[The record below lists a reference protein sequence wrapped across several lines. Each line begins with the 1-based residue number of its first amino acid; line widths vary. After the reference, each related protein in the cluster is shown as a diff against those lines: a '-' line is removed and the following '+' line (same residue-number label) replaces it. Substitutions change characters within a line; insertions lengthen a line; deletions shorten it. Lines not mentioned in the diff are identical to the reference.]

1 METGKKGIGGESS
14 PNDPTRDQEHS
25 DRGSAH
31 QLRVATLV
39 ERWLDDAISA
49 EEIAEMESAL
59 LESSLARRTFWQRAG
74 LHGLLHEAARI
85 TFGGA
90 AESMAEAADAVAA
103 SGCEIAD
110 SLRGEWTGTRQ
121 PSQFRSGW
129 WRPGVLAACCLLLIG
144 GVGLGSL
151 VTSLATA
158 YAGRVAAEESGAI
171 TVLAEGFES
180 LPAPTQDYLPTTLDS
195 WGGDETRVV
204 GRGEWDANRMLPR
217 SGQSMLRFVSGH
229 PRGRDYAGVAS
240 EIWRFIDLDEL
251 RAIAGS
257 KDIRVELSAWF
268 NSVEPAEGC
277 VPLCGLRAIATHLGP
292 GDVKDTLWL
301 NNDVLGDPDAAVE
314 RPPSMAA
321 AESKDRLDVDPAS
334 WQLLTVVLS
343 LPPGSPRYLLVHCY
357 ALDRSAA
364 AAAAADR
371 LPGQYVDDIS
381 LTVEPADVSRMVR
394 AARAEKIRGPQ

>member
-1 METGKKGIGGESS
+1 METGKEDIGGE
-14 PNDPTRDQEHS
+14 PVANDPARDQEHS

-31 QLRVATLV
+31 QTRVTTLV
-39 ERWLDDAISA
+39 DRWLDDAISA

-59 LESSLARRTFWQRAG
+59 LESSVARRTFWRQAG
-74 LHGLLHEAARI
+74 LHGLLHDAARI
-85 TFGGA
+85 RFGGSVESPAQA
-90 AESMAEAADAVAA
+90 AEMVAA
-103 SGCEIAD
+103 SGSEIAD
-110 SLRGEWTGTRQ
+110 SRRGEWAETRRLA
-121 PSQFRSGW
+121 QFSPGW
-129 WRPGVLAACCLLLIG
+129 RRPGVLAACCLLLVG

-158 YAGRVAAEESGAI
+158 HAGRVAAEGSGAI
-171 TVLAEGFES
+171 TVLTEGFES
-180 LPAPTQDYLPTTLDS
+180 PPAPAEDYLPTTLDC

-204 GRGEWDANRMLPR
+204 GRGEWDANRMLPH
-217 SGQSMLRFVSGH
+217 SGNSMLRFVSGH

-240 EIWRFIDLDEL
+240 EIWRFVDLDEL

-292 GDVKDTLWL
+292 GDAKDTLWL
-301 NNDVLGDPDAAVE
+301 NNGVLGDPDAAAE
-314 RPPSMAA
+314 KPSSMAA
-321 AESKDRLDVDPAS
+321 AESKDRLDADPAS
-334 WQLLTVVLS
+334 WQPLTVVLS

-357 ALDRSAA
+357 ALDRSKAA
-364 AAAAADR
+364 TVAAER

-381 LTVEPADVSRMVR
+381 LTVEPADASRMAR
-394 AARAEKIRGPQ
+394 AARIERIRAPR

>member
-1 METGKKGIGGESS
+1 VETGRKDIGGGSS
-14 PNDPTRDQEHS
+14 LNDPLRDQEHS
-25 DRGSAH
+25 DSGCAH
-31 QLRVATLV
+31 QTRVATLV
-39 ERWLDDAISA
+39 DRWLDDAISA
-49 EEIAEMESAL
+49 DEIAEMESAL
-59 LESSLARRTFWQRAG
+59 LESSVARRTFWRRAG

-85 TFGGA
+85 TFGGFVEPP
-90 AESMAEAADAVAA
+90 AEVAETVAA
-103 SGCEIAD
+103 SGCEVAD
-110 SLRGEWTGTRQ
+110 PCRGEKTGTRQ
-121 PSQFRSGW
+121 PSQFNSGW
-129 WRPGVLAACCLLLIG
+129 WRPRVLAACCLLLVG
-144 GVGLGSL
+144 GGGLGSL

-158 YAGRVAAEESGAI
+158 HAGRVAAEGSGAI

-180 LPAPTQDYLPTTLDS
+180 PPAPAEDYLPTTLDS

-204 GRGEWDANRMLPR
+204 GRGEWNTKRMLPR

-229 PRGRDYAGVAS
+229 PRGRDYAGIAS
-240 EIWRFIDLDEL
+240 EIWRFVDLDEL

-257 KDIRVELSAWF
+257 KDIRIELSAWF

-301 NNDVLGDPDAAVE
+301 NNDVLGDPDAAME

-334 WQLLTVVLS
+334 WQPLTVVLS

-364 AAAAADR
+364 AASAAER

-381 LTVEPADVSRMVR
+381 LTVEPADVSRMAR
-394 AARAEKIRGPQ
+394 AARVERILAPR

>member
-1 METGKKGIGGESS
+1 VETGKEDIGGESS
-14 PNDPTRDQEHS
+14 RNDLSRDQGNS
-25 DRGSAH
+25 DRASAH
-31 QLRVATLV
+31 QTRVATLV
-39 ERWLDDAISA
+39 DRWLDDAISA
-49 EEIAEMESAL
+49 DEIAEMESML
-59 LESSLARRTFWQRAG
+59 LESSGARRTFWRRAG

-85 TFGGA
+85 RFGGSV
-90 AESMAEAADAVAA
+90 ESPAEAAETVAA
-103 SGCEIAD
+103 SGGAIGN
-110 SLRGEWTGTRQ
+110 SRRGERAGRRR
-121 PSQFRSGW
+121 PSRFTAGW
-129 WRPGVLAACCLLLIG
+129 WRPGVLAACCLLLVG
-144 GVGLGSL
+144 GGGLGSL

-158 YAGRVAAEESGAI
+158 HASRVAAEGSGAI

-180 LPAPTQDYLPTTLDS
+180 PPAPAEDYLPTTLDS

-240 EIWRFIDLDEL
+240 EIWRFVDLDEL

-268 NSVEPAEGC
+268 NSVQPAEGC

-301 NNDVLGDPDAAVE
+301 DNGVLGDPDAAEE
-314 RPPSMAA
+314 RPSSMAA
-321 AESKDRLDVDPAS
+321 AESKDRLDADPAS
-334 WQLLTVVLS
+334 WQPLTVVLS
-343 LPPGSPRYLLVHCY
+343 LPAGSPRYLLVHCY

-381 LTVEPADVSRMVR
+381 LTVEPADVSRT
-394 AARAEKIRGPQ
+394 ARAGRVERLRAPR

>member
-1 METGKKGIGGESS
+1 V
-14 PNDPTRDQEHS
+14 
-25 DRGSAH
+25 
-31 QLRVATLV
+31 RVATLV

-90 AESMAEAADAVAA
+90 VETMAEAADTAAA

-129 WRPGVLAACCLLLIG
+129 WRPGVLAACCLLLVG

-158 YAGRVAAEESGAI
+158 YAGRVAAVESGAI

-204 GRGEWDANRMLPR
+204 GRGEWNVNRMLPR

-251 RAIAGS
+251 RAHAGS
-257 KDIRVELSAWF
+257 KDIRVEQSAGF

-301 NNDVLGDPDAAVE
+301 NNAVLGDPDEAVE
-314 RPPSMAA
+314 RPSMAA
-321 AESKDRLDVDPAS
+321 AESKDRLDADPAS
-334 WQLLTVVLS
+334 WQPLTVVLS

-357 ALDRSAA
+357 ALDRSKAA
-364 AAAAADR
+364 TVAADR

-381 LTVEPADVSRMVR
+381 LTVEPADVSRMAR
-394 AARAEKIRGPQ
+394 AAGSVRIPRPR

>member
-1 METGKKGIGGESS
+1 MH
-14 PNDPTRDQEHS
+14 DPSRDQGNS
-25 DRGSAH
+25 DHGSAH
-31 QLRVATLV
+31 QTRVATLV
-39 ERWLDDAISA
+39 DRWLDDAISA
-49 EEIAEMESAL
+49 DEIAEMESAL
-59 LESSLARRTFWQRAG
+59 LESSLARRTFWRQAG

-85 TFGGA
+85 RFGGSVESPGDA
-90 AESMAEAADAVAA
+90 AEPVAA
-103 SGCEIAD
+103 SSSEIAD
-110 SLRGEWTGTRQ
+110 FRRGEQVGRRRL
-121 PSQFRSGW
+121 SQFKSGW
-129 WRPGVLAACCLLLIG
+129 RRPGVLAACGLLLFG
-144 GVGLGSL
+144 GVGIGSL
-151 VTSLATA
+151 LTSLTTA
-158 YAGRVAAEESGAI
+158 YAGRVAAEGRGAI

-180 LPAPTQDYLPTTLDS
+180 PPAPAEDYLPTTLDS

-204 GRGEWDANRMLPR
+204 GRGESDANRMLPR

-240 EIWRFIDLDEL
+240 EIWRFVDLDEL

-268 NSVEPAEGC
+268 NSVEPGEGC

-314 RPPSMAA
+314 RPSSMAA
-321 AESKDRLDVDPAS
+321 AESKDRLDADPAS
-334 WQLLTVVLS
+334 WQSLTVVLS

-381 LTVEPADVSRMVR
+381 LTVEPADISRM
-394 AARAEKIRGPQ
+394 ARAVGSVRSPRPR

>member
-1 METGKKGIGGESS
+1 MHDAS
-14 PNDPTRDQEHS
+14 RDHVNSDHSNS
-25 DRGSAH
+25 DRGCAH
-31 QLRVATLV
+31 QARVATLV
-39 ERWLDDAISA
+39 DRWLDDAISA
-49 EEIAEMESAL
+49 DEIAEMESAL
-59 LESSLARRTFWQRAG
+59 LESSVARRTFWRRAG

-85 TFGGA
+85 TFGGSVESP
-90 AESMAEAADAVAA
+90 AETTEKVGA
-103 SGCEIAD
+103 SVCEIGD
-110 SLRGEWTGTRQ
+110 SRRDEWAGRRR
-121 PSQFRSGW
+121 PSQLSPA
-129 WRPGVLAACCLLLIG
+129 WRRPAVLAACCLLLVG

-151 VTSLATA
+151 LTSLAA
-158 YAGRVAAEESGAI
+158 AHAGRVAAEGSGAI

-180 LPAPTQDYLPTTLDS
+180 PPAPAEDYLPTTLDC

-204 GRGEWDANRMLPR
+204 GRGEWDANRMLPH

-240 EIWRFIDLDEL
+240 EIWRFVDLDEL

-268 NSVEPAEGC
+268 NGVQPAEGC

-292 GDVKDTLWL
+292 GEVKDTLWL
-301 NNDVLGDPDAAVE
+301 NNGVLGDPDAAVE
-314 RPPSMAA
+314 KSPSMAA
-321 AESKDRLDVDPAS
+321 AESKDRLDADPAS
-334 WQLLTVVLS
+334 WQPLTVVLS
-343 LPPGSPRYLLVHCY
+343 LPPGSPRFLLVHCY

-381 LTVEPADVSRMVR
+381 LTVEPADVSRT
-394 AARAEKIRGPQ
+394 ARAVRHKRPVGPH